1 MAFANLLT
9 LIDDIASLLDDV
21 AVLTKT
27 AGAKTAGVLGD
38 DLALNAQQ
46 VSGVR
51 VDRELPVVWAV
62 FKGSLLNKSILVPLA
77 LAISAFAPWL
87 VTPLLTL
94 GGLFLCFEGAEK
106 LLHSMLH
113 GKSGETAHAAPP
125 QNTGHTH
132 DIPDA
137 AHASSSDAAHAS
149 TAAAPLDEKARVR
162 GAIRTDFILS
172 AEIIAITLGTVQGE
186 PLLTQVT
193 VMAIVAVAMTVGVY
207 GVVAAIV
214 KLDDL
219 GLYLS
224 QLQGGGLKPLLRAVG
239 RGILR
244 AAPWLMKGLSVAGTI
259 AMFLVG
265 GGIVVHGF
273 PWLHHQLEHLLAA
286 ASLPAWLSGI
296 ALPTA
301 QGIAGLL
308 AGMVLALVFMGV
320 QKLRGVQDH

>member
-87 VTPLLTL
+87 VTPLLTV

-106 LLHSMLH
+106 LLHAMLH
-113 GKSGETAHAAPP
+113 GKLEHHGQAD
-125 QNTGHTH
+125 HTE
-132 DIPDA
+132 
-137 AHASSSDAAHAS
+137 
-149 TAAAPLDEKARVR
+149 APLDEKTRIK

-186 PLLTQVT
+186 PLATQVT
-193 VMAIVAVAMTVGVY
+193 VMALIAVAMTVGVY

-224 QLQGGGLKPLLRAVG
+224 QLQGGGLKAPLRAIG

-244 AAPWLMKGLSVAGTI
+244 AAPWLMKGLSVAGTM

-273 PWLHHQLEHLLAA
+273 PWLHHQIEHLVAPLQA
-286 ASLPAWLSGI
+286 LTLVPAWLTGL
-296 ALPTA
+296 ATPVA
-301 QGIAGLL
+301 QGVAGLL
-308 AGMVLALVFMGV
+308 AGTVLALVFMGV
-320 QKLRGVQDH
+320 QKLRGADAH